1 MWNLCQAAFYYDLT
15 QWAFQPSS
23 RRVRCS
29 KKRASFFLEV
39 FTKLARNEAS
49 LTVREAIIGRELQST
64 RIPRVIGEV
73 DEEAAGFLALG
84 SKKNRGFW
92 SGKNAFK
99 KRREPRKIDRSRSIM
114 IKWEKIEAR
123 TFLAEASS
131 RFEATLR
138 DLR

>member
-23 RRVRCS
+23 RCS
-29 KKRASFFLEV
+29 KKRASSFLEV

-84 SKKNRGFW
+84 SKKNRGF
-92 SGKNAFK
+92 SRVGRGKTRLK
-99 KRREPRKIDRSRSIM
+99 SDGSREKSIDRDQ
-114 IKWEKIEAR
+114 
-123 TFLAEASS
+123 L
-131 RFEATLR
+131 
-138 DLR
+138 

>member
-29 KKRASFFLEV
+29 KKRASSFLEV

-84 SKKNRGFW
+84 SKKNRGF
-92 SGKNAFK
+92 SRGSRGKTRLK
-99 KRREPRKIDRSRSIM
+99 SDGSREKSIDRDQ
-114 IKWEKIEAR
+114 
-123 TFLAEASS
+123 L
-131 RFEATLR
+131 
-138 DLR
+138 